1 MQCPMSKHVVTE
13 GRKIPFQQE
22 NPPDRTL
29 GRASHPLCIIKAKS
43 TFISDMWFHSSIRLW
58 GVKKE
63 ANTAPKKLESFS
75 SGHLRLARKVS

>member
-1 MQCPMSKHVVTE
+1 MPYEQARSDRGKENPIST
-13 GRKIPFQQE
+13 G

-43 TFISDMWFHSSIRLW
+43 TFICDMWFHSSIRLW

-63 ANTAPKKLESFS
+63 ANTAPKKVGKFL
-75 SGHLRLARKVS
+75 

>member
-1 MQCPMSKHVVTE
+1 MPYEQARGE
-13 GRKIPFQQE
+13 GKSHFNRKT
-22 NPPDRTL
+22 PPDRTL

>member
-29 GRASHPLCIIKAKS
+29 GIKAKS
-43 TFISDMWFHSSIRLW
+43 TFICDMWFHSSIRLW

-63 ANTAPKKLESFS
+63 ANTAPKKVGKFL
-75 SGHLRLARKVS
+75 

>member
-1 MQCPMSKHVVTE
+1 MPYEQARGE
-13 GRKIPFQQE
+13 GKSHFNRKT
-22 NPPDRTL
+22 PPDRTL

-58 GVKKE
+58 GVKKVGRY
-63 ANTAPKKLESFS
+63 FS